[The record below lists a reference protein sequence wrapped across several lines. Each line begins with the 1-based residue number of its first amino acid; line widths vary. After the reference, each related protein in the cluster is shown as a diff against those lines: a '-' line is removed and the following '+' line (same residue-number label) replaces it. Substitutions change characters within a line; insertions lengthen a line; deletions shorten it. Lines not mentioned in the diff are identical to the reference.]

1 MSTISTPGVSFDQ
14 LIRNKTHKVRVVG
27 NSLHVYNST
36 TGATEYI
43 LKKDYTKDARTA
55 LIPHVIDGNNVL
67 VEEDIRERPAT
78 LKLAT
83 AYSELILEIIC
94 NQLVEGKSIKEICAA
109 PDMPS
114 YSTLCSWKRNIPG
127 VEDKLHQAREDRAEY
142 LRDEAMEEILEC
154 DEDTVASASAKHKA
168 LVWAAGVDNA
178 RYSPKAKLEATLVA
192 PTQIIVNTGIRRDDE
207 GESGR
212 GEQALEGASG
222 AAQTLADRPAE
233 QCTLDGG
240 VESTTVATGVDAFR
254 GGVADE

>member
-1 MSTISTPGVSFDQ
+1 
-14 LIRNKTHKVRVVG
+14 
-27 NSLHVYNST
+27 
-36 TGATEYI
+36 
-43 LKKDYTKDARTA
+43 
-55 LIPHVIDGNNVL
+55 VL